1 MEHMDTA
8 ARLTSWA
15 LDVPFSRPF
24 SFVFLLGAI
33 SFIAAALVQRPFR
46 RHLVKGHHWL
56 VLTQCLFFP
65 AAIAVGVFW
74 SNPLADPAI
83 AHHGNLW
90 LDVVTYGS
98 LASCAFWVWRMKGFR
113 WYAASLMTMAEVITW
128 GAIFIAG
135 MSVTG
140 DWL

>member
-24 SFVFLLGAI
+24 NFVFLLAAI
-33 SFIAAALVQRPFR
+33 SFIVSALVQRPFR
-46 RHLVKGHHWL
+46 RHLFKLHHSL

-74 SNPLADPAI
+74 ANPLADPAI
-83 AHHGNLW
+83 AHHGTPLIYAVA
-90 LDVVTYGS
+90 LGS
-98 LASCAFWVWRMKGFR
+98 LASCVFWIWRMKGFR
-113 WYAASLMTMAEVITW
+113 WFAVSLMTIAEIITW